1 MDLIVKALGGGDQWV
16 FPIVM
21 PVSDAKTN
29 YWVVWAKYPQIQS
42 LKRYDG
48 VKFKAPNRKGEE
60 QPFSVVRWADRLAY
74 DVSVREKNEKAAA
87 ERRVAS
93 FRPSRG

>member
-1 MDLIVKALGGGDQWV
+1 
-16 FPIVM
+16 M

-29 YWVVWAKYPQIQS
+29 YWVVWAKYAQILS

-60 QPFSVVRWADRLAY
+60 QPFSVVRWSDRLTFDA
-74 DVSVREKNEKAAA
+74 SVREKNEREAA